1 MNFRIL
7 LFFSLV
13 ILSVIGCGDN
23 APDEQDVSMA
33 LPHSK
38 DMPEQ
43 EMSEAE
49 KQKLVEATGKT
60 VERLSL
66 LTFQNLIK
74 SNDKDKLY
82 IYNFWATWC
91 KPCIEEMP
99 HFEAIA
105 KAYPDKVEVIFVS
118 LDNPKKVESQILPFI
133 REKEIASEV
142 VLIENFGDEEIKAI
156 SEDWDGGI
164 PATLLINNKRGV
176 KDFRQQEFTFAELQ
190 AVVSPYLMMID

>member
-1 MNFRIL
+1 MNFKTLL
-7 LFFSLV
+7 LFSLLFV
-13 ILSVIGCGDN
+13 LITSCDDN
-23 APDEQDVSMA
+23 SPDEQDVSMA

-38 DMPEQ
+38 NMPVE
-43 EMSEAE
+43 EMSKAE
-49 KQKLVEATGKT
+49 KQKLVEAKGKN

-66 LTFQNLIK
+66 MSFQNLIQ

-105 KAYPDKVEVIFVS
+105 TAYPDKVEVIFVS
-118 LDNPKKVESQILPFI
+118 LDNPKIIQDKILPFI